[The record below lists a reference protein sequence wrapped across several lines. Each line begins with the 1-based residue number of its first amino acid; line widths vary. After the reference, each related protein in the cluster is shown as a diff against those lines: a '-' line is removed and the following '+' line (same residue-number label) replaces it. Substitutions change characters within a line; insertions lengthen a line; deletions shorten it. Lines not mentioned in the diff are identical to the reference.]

1 MCANENGG
9 ARRKLQILAGFL
21 DGADVA
27 CYHELKED
35 VRMKRIIVVLMMLV
49 LGITAAVATG
59 LMSGEGAPLE
69 ELAIYVDLAET
80 ELSSPQTVE
89 VTLTVRNL
97 SDEDRPGPL
106 KLYYPDGTQIVDF
119 GAPIL
124 KANEQREWTGTWFV
138 TQEQLDAGQ
147 VCFGVQYIGLNPFG
161 VPVVKEGYVAAGII
175 SVDADVAQAS
185 PVLVLRSGPS
195 TGYDWSW
202 KSDNEN
208 VLAVNKKFVA
218 DRVSSVQA
226 VVPMVG
232 GGGRDLMTLSG
243 LNAGETTV
251 TFTYKRS
258 WEENALYTLVYHVR
272 VDEDLN
278 VIILSSS
285 FDW

>member
-1 MCANENGG
+1 MKMAAHGGSCKFLRDLLTGEERAGYNEG
-9 ARRKLQILAGFL
+9 
-21 DGADVA
+21 
-27 CYHELKED
+27 KED
-35 VRMKRIIVVLMMLV
+35 VRMKRIVVVLIILV
-49 LGITAAVATG
+49 LGITAATAMS
-59 LMSGEGAPLE
+59 LMYDEGAPLE

-218 DRVSSVQA
+218 DRSSSVQDM
-226 VVPMVG
+226 VPMVG

-251 TFTYKRS
+251 TFTYKRP
-258 WEENALYTLVYHVR
+258 WEKNALYTLVYRVR

-278 VIILSSS
+278 VTILGSS